1 MYFIFHQKKNSLPK
15 NLKIIIKNKNK
26 TFYIKEKANIFELKH
41 NKKSICFKNDPL
53 SIKMTNIIKKI
64 LLKSKSNLPNYFNSS
79 KLYYPLIEY
88 FLKKWRIKSPKSTK
102 VPIT

>member
-1 MYFIFHQKKNSLPK
+1 
-15 NLKIIIKNKNK
+15 
-26 TFYIKEKANIFELKH
+26 
-41 NKKSICFKNDPL
+41 
-53 SIKMTNIIKKI
+53 MTNIIKKI